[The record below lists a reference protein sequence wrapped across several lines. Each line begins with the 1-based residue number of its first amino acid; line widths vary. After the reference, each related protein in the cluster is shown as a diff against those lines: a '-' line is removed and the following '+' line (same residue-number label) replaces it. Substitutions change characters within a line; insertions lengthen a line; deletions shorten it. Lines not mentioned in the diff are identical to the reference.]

1 LWGKFVNALVSF
13 DFSQKSVRVV
23 LIDGNPWFVAVDV
36 CSVLELEQVSRAL
49 DRLDDDEKQLVDFST
64 LTNSTLVKNQ
74 QLNPGQKLNVVNESG
89 MYSLVLTSRK
99 PEAKRFK
106 KWITS
111 EVLPTI
117 RKTGS
122 FSFGNMPAMA
132 NHTRRSIQVG
142 HSKDINQ
149 VMMERGGR
157 DAIVSYNTKNCVV
170 QSGRLPKEWKAF
182 GKEAGLSSRQC
193 ASAKDVLRVK
203 EPQVACGMSLADQM
217 VVGGVSVEDGI
228 SIGKES
234 QALFRRMLE
243 VGFTPPELLL

>member
-1 LWGKFVNALVSF
+1 MSALINITTMTSREVAELTGKRHDNVLRDINNLISTLSSELSLGFKSSTYRDSTGKENRQYVMDRDSTYCLVTGYDANARMRIIKRW
-13 DFSQKSVRVV
+13 Q
-23 LIDGNPWFVAVDV
+23 
-36 CSVLELEQVSRAL
+36 ELE
-49 DRLDDDEKQLVDFST
+49 
-64 LTNSTLVKNQ
+64 VKTQ
-74 QLNPGQKLNVVNESG
+74 
-89 MYSLVLTSRK
+89 T
-99 PEAKRFK
+99 
-106 KWITS
+106 
-111 EVLPTI
+111 
-117 RKTGS
+117 
-122 FSFGNMPAMA
+122 FGNIPAMA

-157 DAIVSYNTKNCVV
+157 DAIVSYNIKNCVV
-170 QSGRLPKEWKAF
+170 QSGRLPKEWKTL
-182 GKEAGLSSRQC
+182 GKDAGLSSRQC

>member
-1 LWGKFVNALVSF
+1 LWGKFVNSLVSF

-36 CSVLELEQVSRAL
+36 CRVLELNNTSQAL
-49 DRLDDDEKQLVDFST
+49 VGLDEDEKGVTTADT
-64 LTNSTLVKNQ
+64 LGG
-74 QLNPGQKLNVVNESG
+74 PQKLSIINESG

-170 QSGRLPKEWKAF
+170 QSGRLPKEWKTL
-182 GKEAGLSSRQC
+182 GKDAGLSSRQC